1 MNQIFKINGNS
12 EYVGFKMERAY
23 YAYIYICMAVRV
35 TVIGTL
41 HLNKVNKVFRPTGFG
56 QYHSLGEYCGPH
68 TASSV
73 FLILVRDP
81 FWE

>member
-1 MNQIFKINGNS
+1 MKDS
-12 EYVGFKMERAY
+12 YC
-23 YAYIYICMAVRV
+23 AYIYICMAVGV

-41 HLNKVNKVFRPTGFG
+41 HLNKVNKVFRPMGLG
-56 QYHSLGEYCGPH
+56 QYDSLGEYCGPH

-81 FWE
+81 FLE